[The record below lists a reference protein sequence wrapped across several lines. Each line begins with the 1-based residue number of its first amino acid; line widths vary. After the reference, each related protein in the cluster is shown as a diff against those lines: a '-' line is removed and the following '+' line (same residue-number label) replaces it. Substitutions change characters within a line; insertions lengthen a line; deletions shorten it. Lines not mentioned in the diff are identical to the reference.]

1 MVLLQHRR
9 HLTSPLL
16 EPLDTEKRDELAKFS
31 KLRIP
36 PTGCQLIHVHVQRP
50 ARPVQVL
57 LSRKARTLR
66 GRAASE
72 AVPEN
77 TTLARFHERVR
88 HQSAVHSSGNK
99 ALGDSGMES
108 SARKR
113 EEADQMEKVKVREL
127 MVPSAS
133 FPKISD
139 RATLYETLLALES
152 AQEKFLAGKAEQRI
166 LLVEDDK
173 GRVAGKISP
182 LDLLR
187 GLETN
192 YARMQPEEAVSQFG
206 FDYIWKSMRSDLHL
220 WEDPFRDLCRKA
232 DTIRVRDFTR
242 IPDKGHLVT
251 QDDRLAKCFHLF
263 VMTRH
268 DSLFVVENDE
278 IIGMLRFSDVY
289 RLASRTIRECG
300 CRTGQS

>member
-1 MVLLQHRR
+1 
-9 HLTSPLL
+9 
-16 EPLDTEKRDELAKFS
+16 
-31 KLRIP
+31 
-36 PTGCQLIHVHVQRP
+36 
-50 ARPVQVL
+50 
-57 LSRKARTLR
+57 
-66 GRAASE
+66 
-72 AVPEN
+72 
-77 TTLARFHERVR
+77 
-88 HQSAVHSSGNK
+88 
-99 ALGDSGMES
+99 
-108 SARKR
+108 
-113 EEADQMEKVKVREL
+113 MEKIRVREL

-133 FPKISD
+133 FPKISN
-139 RATLYETLLALES
+139 RATLHETLLALES
-152 AQEKFLAGKAEQRI
+152 AQEKFLAGQAEQRI

-173 GRVAGKISP
+173 GKVAGKISP

-232 DTIRVRDFTR
+232 DTIRVRDFIR
-242 IPDKGHLVT
+242 VPDKGHLVT

-268 DSLFVVENDE
+268 DSLFVVEDDE
-278 IIGMLRFSDVY
+278 IIGMLKFSDVY